1 MGKVVLDTSAWVEFE
16 RRGDKL
22 KELNGDDELIM
33 SPVALGE
40 LLVATRMKKRS
51 ESAVAASIDYIKEV
65 LLFATVVAVDDTTA
79 RIYADLKAAS
89 SLSGT
94 PRGTNDLWIAAT
106 AVQHEAELLSYDR
119 RANFAGL
126 PKVTVRD

>member
-22 KELNGDDELIM
+22 KELKSDDELIM

-40 LLVATRMKKRS
+40 LLVATRIKKRS
-51 ESAVAASIDYIKEV
+51 EAAIAASIDYIKEI
-65 LLFATVVAVDDTTA
+65 LLFATIVALDDSTA
-79 RIYADLKAAS
+79 RIYAELKAAS

-106 AVQHEAELLSYDR
+106 AVQHDAELLSYDKK
-119 RANFAGL
+119 ANFAGL
-126 PKVTVRD
+126 PRLAVRG

>member
-1 MGKVVLDTSAWVEFE
+1 MLDTSAWVEFE

-22 KELNGDDELIM
+22 RELSGDDELIM

-40 LLVATRMKKRS
+40 LLVATRMQKRS
-51 ESAVAASIDYIKEV
+51 EAAIAASIDYIKEI
-65 LLFATVVAVDDTTA
+65 LLFATVVVLDDTTA

-89 SLSGT
+89 NVSGT

-106 AVQHEAELLSYDR
+106 AIQHEAELLSYDK

-126 PKVTVRD
+126 PKVAIRD

>member
-1 MGKVVLDTSAWVEFE
+1 MLDTSAWVEFE
-16 RRGDKL
+16 RRGDQL
-22 KELNGDDELIM
+22 KELKGDDELIM

-40 LLVATRMKKRS
+40 LLVATRMKQRP
-51 ESAVAASIDYIKEV
+51 EAAIAASIDYIKEI
-65 LLFATVVAVDDTTA
+65 LLFATVVVLDDTTA
-79 RIYADLKAAS
+79 RIYANLKAAS

-106 AVQHEAELLSYDR
+106 AIQHEAELLSYDK

-126 PKVTVRD
+126 PKLAIRD